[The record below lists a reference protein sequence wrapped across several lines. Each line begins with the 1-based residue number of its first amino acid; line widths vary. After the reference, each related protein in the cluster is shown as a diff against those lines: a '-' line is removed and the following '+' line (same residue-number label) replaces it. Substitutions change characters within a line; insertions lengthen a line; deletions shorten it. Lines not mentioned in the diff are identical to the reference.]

1 MDPVSQGILGAS
13 FSQSAVQN
21 KKLLGLVGFIGF
33 MAGMAPDLDIL
44 IRSQEDYF
52 FFFPKYA
59 NPFPLKKYG
68 YFQQLAMA
76 LMGF

>member
-33 MAGMAPDLDIL
+33 MSGMAPDLDIL
-44 IRSQEDYF
+44 IRSQEDPLLF
-52 FFFPKYA
+52 LEFHRQFT
-59 NPFPLKKYG
+59 LKKYG